1 MIIGDTPFD
10 ISCGEH
16 LGVRTIAVATG
27 SFSAAELAAC
37 APDYVFEDLSDIES
51 VWRAIFDGSS

>member
-1 MIIGDTPFD
+1 VIIGDTPYD

-27 SFSAAELAAC
+27 SYAAEQLADC
-37 APDYVFEDLSDIES
+37 RPDFLFPDLSDTAA
-51 VWRAIFDGSS
+51 VWNAIIS